1 MITIND
7 VAKHAKVSKMT
18 VSRVINHPEQVTED
32 LRERV
37 IFSMAELNYR
47 PNYAARAIAS
57 SKTGIIQ
64 FIVKEKIDTT
74 DPYFIHLLAGISE
87 GLSEKY
93 YSLLMLTQD
102 SNYRGRCD
110 GIIYTGMNSEDLQA
124 LDLDTPCII
133 FGENQEGYD
142 FIDVDNEAGTKLST
156 MYFIEQGYQNI
167 AMFTMDWNVR
177 FAQQRKNGY
186 IQAMADHNLKTKIF
200 DIQNDTE
207 IAKKEAFAVLQN
219 HTFEAVI
226 CGSDAIAVGVTRAAR
241 KLGIKIPEELA
252 VIGFDGVF
260 LDQIANPK
268 ITTVKQPIHEMGRSL
283 ASELI
288 ETIES
293 KRTTV
298 VHRYFQPQLVVRET
312 TKKS

>member
-1 MITIND
+1 MTTIND

-32 LRERV
+32 LRIRV
-37 IFSMAELNYR
+37 IDAMEELNYK

-74 DPYFIHLLAGISE
+74 DPYFIQLLAGISE

-110 GIIYTGMNSEDLQA
+110 GVIYTGMNAEDLQQ
-124 LDLDTPCII
+124 LPRDVPCII
-133 FGENQEGYD
+133 FGENQEGFD
-142 FIDVDNEAGTKLST
+142 FIDVNNETGTQVST
-156 MYFIEQGYQNI
+156 DFLIRQGYKEI
-167 AMFTMDWNVR
+167 GMFTMDWDVL
-177 FAQQRKNGY
+177 FAKRRQAGY
-186 IQAMADHNLKTKIF
+186 ESVMVANELTPQVFGLSENTTEFAKEQALILLQEHN
-200 DIQNDTE
+200 
-207 IAKKEAFAVLQN
+207 
-219 HTFEAVI
+219 FEAIV

-241 KLGIKIPEELA
+241 KLGIQIPNELA

-268 ITTVKQPIHEMGRSL
+268 ITTIKQPIHEMGRAL

-288 ETIES
+288 AKIEN
-293 KRTTV
+293 KKTPQV
-298 VHRYFQPQLVVRET
+298 QRYFQPELVIRET
-312 TKKS
+312 TKK

>member
-1 MITIND
+1 MATIND

-37 IFSMAELNYR
+37 HHSMKELNYR

-74 DPYFIHLLAGISE
+74 DPYFIQLLAGISE

-110 GIIYTGMNSEDLQA
+110 GIIYTGMTAEDLQQ
-124 LDLDTPCII
+124 LDLEIPSII
-133 FGENQEGYD
+133 FGENQQGFD
-142 FIDVDNEAGTKLST
+142 FVDVNNEAGTTLST
-156 MYFIEQGYQNI
+156 QYLIDQGYKNI
-167 AMFTMDWNVR
+167 AMLTMDWNVQ
-177 FAQQRKNGY
+177 FAKQRKHGY
-186 IQAMADHNLKTKIF
+186 LQTMERNNLQAQVF
-200 DIQNDTE
+200 DIDNDTE
-207 IAKKEAFAVLQN
+207 KAKLEAMDLFEQ
-219 HTFEAVI
+219 HQFEAIV

-241 KLGIKIPEELA
+241 KLGIKIPEQLA

-268 ITTVKQPIHEMGRSL
+268 ITTIKQPIHEMGKTL
-283 ASELI
+283 ATELI
-288 ETIES
+288 EKIEK
-293 KRTTV
+293 KRTTTLK
-298 VHRYFQPQLVVRET
+298 RYFEPELIIRET
-312 TKKS
+312 TKK

>member
-1 MITIND
+1 MTTIND

-37 IFSMAELNYR
+37 ILAMDELNYK

-74 DPYFIHLLAGISE
+74 DPYFIQLLAGISE

-93 YSLLMLTQD
+93 YSLLMLSQD

-110 GIIYTGMNSEDLQA
+110 GIIYTGMNATDLQN
-124 LDLDTPCII
+124 LPLDTPCIV
-133 FGENQEGYD
+133 FGENQEGFD
-142 FIDVDNEAGTKLST
+142 FIDVNNEAGTALST
-156 MYFIEQGYQNI
+156 QYLVDQGYQKI
-167 AMFTMDWNVR
+167 AMFTMDWDLQ
-177 FAQQRKNGY
+177 FAKQRRNGY
-186 IQAMADHNLKTKIF
+186 IQAME
-200 DIQNDTE
+200 QNQLTPCVHGVTNTTE
-207 IAKKEAFAVLQN
+207 AAKVEALALLAENEIDAIV
-219 HTFEAVI
+219 

-241 KLGIKIPEELA
+241 KLGIKIPDQLA

-268 ITTVKQPIHEMGRSL
+268 ITTIKQPIHEMGHAL

-288 ETIES
+288 AKIET
-293 KRTTV
+293 KRETV
-298 VHRYFQPQLVVRET
+298 LERYFEPELIIRET
-312 TKKS
+312 TKK

>member
-1 MITIND
+1 MATIND

-37 IFSMAELNYR
+37 HHSMKELNYK

-74 DPYFIHLLAGISE
+74 DPYFIQLLAGISE

-110 GIIYTGMNSEDLQA
+110 GIIYTGMNADDLSK
-124 LDLDTPCII
+124 LDLETPCII
-133 FGENQEGYD
+133 FGENEQGFD
-142 FIDVDNEAGTKLST
+142 FVDVNNEAGTALST
-156 MYFIEQGYQNI
+156 QHLIDQGYEKI
-167 AMFTMDWNVR
+167 AMFTMDWDVR
-177 FAQQRKNGY
+177 FAQQRKSGY
-186 IQAMADHNLKTKIF
+186 LQTMERSHLAAQVFGLD
-200 DIQNDTE
+200 NDTE
-207 IAKKEAFAVLQN
+207 KAEAEAMELLKQ
-219 HTFEAVI
+219 HSFEAIV

-241 KLGIKIPEELA
+241 KLGIKIPEQLA

-268 ITTVKQPIHEMGRSL
+268 ITTIKQPIHDMGKTL
-283 ASELI
+283 ATELI
-288 ETIES
+288 EKIEK
-293 KRTTV
+293 KRTTPLK
-298 VHRYFQPQLVVRET
+298 RYFEPELIIRET
-312 TKKS
+312 TKKA

>member
-37 IFSMAELNYR
+37 ILAMDELNYR

-64 FIVKEKIDTT
+64 FVVKEKIDTT

-102 SNYRGRCD
+102 SSYRGRCD
-110 GIIYTGMNSEDLQA
+110 GVIYTGMNGEDLKN
-124 LDLDTPCII
+124 LDLDIPCII
-133 FGENQEGYD
+133 FGENQEGFD

-156 MYFIEQGYQNI
+156 THLLEQGYQNI
-167 AMFTMDWNVR
+167 AMFTMDWNLR
-177 FAQQRKNGY
+177 FAQQRKSGY
-186 IQAMADHNLKTKIF
+186 IKAMQANNLQPEIF
-200 DIQNDTE
+200 AIHNDTE
-207 IAKKEAFAVLQN
+207 AAKEQALAVLKK
-219 HTFEAVI
+219 HKFEAIV

-252 VIGFDGVF
+252 IIGFDGVF

-268 ITTVKQPIHEMGRSL
+268 ITTVKQPIHEMGRAL

-288 ETIES
+288 EKVES

-298 VHRYFQPQLVVRET
+298 LQRYFEPQLIIRET
-312 TKKS
+312 TKK